1 MRSSFPLA
9 VPLLSLAAGCVHQ
22 TTTELVTADAPS
34 AAATEPR
41 ETRSIELAYDK
52 PIDDASE
59 SVAAA
64 SSAPP
69 ASHPPDPVLFHLGA
83 GYGALGRVD
92 LAPCR
97 DQGLQVGY
105 LHMYVTFR
113 VDGRIVRAVVESPV
127 APPPDALAC
136 IGEQLKLA
144 SVPVFDGGDVTLSRS
159 FFVN

>member
-1 MRSSFPLA
+1 MTRREVRILNA
-9 VPLLSLAAGCVHQ
+9 TLSM
-22 TTTELVTADAPS
+22 EPS
-34 AAATEPR
+34 QEPATEPS

-52 PIDDASE
+52 PTDDASE
-59 SVAAA
+59 SPAVAA
-64 SSAPP
+64 SALR
-69 ASHPPDPVLFHLGA
+69 ALHPPDPVLFHLGA

-92 LAPCR
+92 LALCR

-105 LHMYVTFR
+105 LHLYVTFR

-136 IGEQLKLA
+136 IGEQLKV
-144 SVPVFDGGDVTLSRS
+144 SMVPVFDGGDVTLSRS